1 MHFMDSFVNLGEEV
15 ILTLLW
21 QSGASKSATVCFVIS
36 LSICYWLL
44 KLGVLLIVCVCGGGV
59 CVWVCVCVCER
70 ERITVQRRVCVFV
83 CFCVLS
89 CVREGD
95 GHTTTGCELQTHTS
109 FMLHSR
115 QVFKTVSHNFKPHD
129 SWLCSVPGGGKK
141 VHKAR
146 EAVIPFFTLYCPK
159 VYFSLCTT
167 CINTA
172 SAGAA
177 IVVSRAMWHQ
187 SA

>member
-1 MHFMDSFVNLGEEV
+1 MC
-15 ILTLLW
+15 
-21 QSGASKSATVCFVIS
+21 VCVGGGS
-36 LSICYWLL
+36 
-44 KLGVLLIVCVCGGGV
+44 VCVC
-59 CVWVCVCVCER
+59 
-70 ERITVQRRVCVFV
+70 VCVFV

-129 SWLCSVPGGGKK
+129 SWLCSVPGGGKTG
-141 VHKAR
+141 HKAR
-146 EAVIPFFTLYCPK
+146 EAVIPFITLYCPK
-159 VYFSLCTT
+159 VYVSLCTT

-177 IVVSRAMWHQ
+177 IVVSRAIWHQ
-187 SA
+187 SAQLVVHPSSTSSRVGSHRFDCRFSALSRVEGWKNMGNGLPWMEHQCLSCDSVPLSGLNWR